1 MTPMEADIMGTIT
14 LSAANRRETMPR
26 SRLIKPT
33 LVAAAVA
40 TSLPVFAKLD
50 VNAFATADTIYQTVD
65 TEENGNRSLTTVTIA
80 PKINAT
86 YQTRTFRGLWSS
98 TYTHLERDNDDA
110 SQRQDYAE
118 YSYAARWQPFE
129 NLLSFEAA
137 GALNYQNTN
146 SANFLITDFI
156 ANSDSLAK
164 TRSNRLSST
173 LTLGQGDWIR
183 GQGTASYSDTASER
197 SLTNNNALD
206 NDSYQ
211 LSGTLLNGD
220 EAKYFIW
227 SISGS
232 YQNTERGQVN
242 NGDFES
248 RTGDGYIDTRIYGDW
263 AIRLTARHEANQISD
278 RDDTNS
284 LVREFNSYGVGLT
297 YRRAG
302 NRYVSIT
309 ANKSDSDLDNDDGE
323 TFIGLD
329 MLWALST
336 RTQIAATYG
345 RRFYG
350 ESASANISYNSK
362 YLRTS
367 FGYSEDVTNTSRLLA
382 NPENLGVF
390 VCPTATTSIADCF
403 QPNSLSYTPNASEQL
418 IQITTQNVEFD
429 DNIILRKSA
438 NFQAGYDF
446 SRITLAFSWRYA
458 EDDYLDEDRL
468 RRTYSF
474 GTNVAYKIGSYTNI
488 TSSINYANI
497 TGQGAEDIFRGESD
511 NWNAS
516 IGFERELGRRLKA
529 SIDARYL
536 KQEGDLNTGISQFGN
551 NYTDRRLSA
560 SITYTYD

>member
-1 MTPMEADIMGTIT
+1 MGTIT
-14 LSAANRRETMPR
+14 QSAVNRQYTMPTKR
-26 SRLIKPT
+26 ILKLT

-40 TSLPVFAKLD
+40 TSFPAFAKLD
-50 VNAFATADTIYQTVD
+50 INALATTDTIHQSVE
-65 TEENGNRSLTTVTIA
+65 TEENGNRSLTTLTIT
-80 PKINAT
+80 PQVNAT
-86 YQTRTFRGLWSS
+86 YQTRTFQGLWSG
-98 TYTHLERDNDDA
+98 TYTHLERDNDDT

-118 YSYAARWQPFE
+118 YSYSAQWVPFE
-129 NLLSFEAA
+129 NLLSFQAA

-146 SANFLITDFI
+146 SANFLVSDFI

-173 LTLGQGDWIR
+173 LTLEQGDWIR

-211 LSGTLLNGD
+211 LTGNLINGD

-227 SISGS
+227 SVTGT
-232 YQNTERGQVN
+232 YQNTERGQAN
-242 NGDFES
+242 IGDFES

-278 RDDTNS
+278 RDDTTS
-284 LVREFNSYGVGLT
+284 LVREFNSYGAGLT
-297 YRRAG
+297 YRQAE
-302 NRYVSIT
+302 NRYISVT
-309 ANKSDSDLDNDDGE
+309 ANKSDSDLEEDDDE

-329 MLWALST
+329 LQWALST

-350 ESASANISYNSK
+350 ESASASIGYNSK

-367 FGYSEDVTNTSRLLA
+367 FSYSEDVTNTSRLLA
-382 NPENLGVF
+382 DPENLGVF

-403 QPNSLSYTPNASEQL
+403 QPDSLSYTPNVGEQL
-418 IQITTQNVEFD
+418 VQLTSQNVEFD
-429 DNIILRKSA
+429 DNIILRKSS

-446 SRITLAFSWRYA
+446 SRVTLAFSWRYS

-474 GTNVAYKIGSYTNI
+474 GTNLAYKIGSYTNI
-488 TSSINYANI
+488 TSSINYANV
-497 TGQGAEDIFRGESD
+497 TGRGAQETFRGESD

-516 IGFERELGRRLKA
+516 IGLEREFGRRLKA

-536 KQEGDLNTGISQFGN
+536 EQEGDLNTGVTQFGN
-551 NYTDRRLSA
+551 NYTDRRISA

>member
-1 MTPMEADIMGTIT
+1 MGIIT
-14 LSAANRRETMPR
+14 QSAANRRNTMPKR
-26 SRLIKPT
+26 RIIKPT

-40 TSLPVFAKLD
+40 TSLPAFAKLD
-50 VNAFATADTIYQTVD
+50 VNAVATAETIYQSVD
-65 TEENGNRSLTTVTIA
+65 TEENGNRSLTTVTVA
-80 PKINAT
+80 PKVNAT
-86 YQTRTFRGLWSS
+86 YQTRTFQGLWSG

-118 YSYAARWQPFE
+118 YSYSAQWVPFE
-129 NLLSFEAA
+129 NLLSFQAT

-146 SANFLITDFI
+146 SANFLVSDFI

-173 LTLGQGDWIR
+173 LTLDQGDWVR

-197 SLTNNNALD
+197 SLTNSNALD

-227 SISGS
+227 SVTGT
-232 YQNTERGQVN
+232 YQNTERGQASA
-242 NGDFES
+242 GDFES
-248 RTGDGYIDTRIYGDW
+248 RTGDGYIDTRIYGNW

-278 RDDTNS
+278 RNDTGS
-284 LVREFNSYGVGLT
+284 LVREFNSYGAGLT
-297 YRRAG
+297 YRQAE
-302 NRYVSIT
+302 NRYISIT
-309 ANKSDSDLDNDDGE
+309 ANKSDSDIEDDDGE
-323 TFIGLD
+323 TFVGVD
-329 MLWALST
+329 MQWALST
-336 RTQIAATYG
+336 RTRVAATYG

-350 ESASANISYNSK
+350 ESASASIGYNSK

-367 FGYSEDVTNTSRLLA
+367 FSYSEDVTNTSRLLA
-382 NPENLGVF
+382 DPENLGVF
-390 VCPTATTSIADCF
+390 VCPTSSTSIADCF
-403 QPNSLSYTPNASEQL
+403 QPNSLSYTPSAGEQL
-418 IQITTQNVEFD
+418 VQLTSQNLEFD

-497 TGQGAEDIFRGESD
+497 TGQGAEDVFRGESD

-516 IGFERELGRRLKA
+516 IGLEREFGRRLKA

>member
-1 MTPMEADIMGTIT
+1 MGIIT
-14 LSAANRRETMPR
+14 QSAANRRDTMR
-26 SRLIKPT
+26 KSRIIKPT

-40 TSLPVFAKLD
+40 TSLPAFAKLN
-50 VNAFATADTIYQTVD
+50 VNAIATAETIYQSVD
-65 TEENGNRSLTTVTIA
+65 TEENGNRSLTTVTVA
-80 PKINAT
+80 PKVNAT
-86 YQTRTFRGLWSS
+86 YQTRTFQGLWSG

-118 YSYAARWQPFE
+118 YSYSAQWVPLE
-129 NLLSFEAA
+129 NLLSFQAA

-146 SANFLITDFI
+146 SANFLVSDFI
-156 ANSDSLAK
+156 VNSDSLAK

-173 LTLGQGDWIR
+173 LTLDQGDWVR

-197 SLTNNNALD
+197 SLTNSNALD

-227 SISGS
+227 SVTGT
-232 YQNTERGQVN
+232 YQNTEQGQVAN
-242 NGDFES
+242 RDFES
-248 RTGDGYIDTRIYGDW
+248 RTGNGYVDTRIYGDW

-278 RDDTNS
+278 RNDTGS
-284 LVREFNSYGVGLT
+284 LVREFNSYGAGLT
-297 YRRAG
+297 YRQAE
-302 NRYVSIT
+302 NRYISIT
-309 ANKSDSDLDNDDGE
+309 ANKSDSDIEEDDGE
-323 TFIGLD
+323 TFVGVD
-329 MLWALST
+329 MQWALST
-336 RTQIAATYG
+336 RTRIAVTYG

-350 ESASANISYNSK
+350 ESASANINYNSK

-367 FGYSEDVTNTSRLLA
+367 FSYSENVTNTSRLLA
-382 NPENLGVF
+382 DPENLGVF
-390 VCPTATTSIADCF
+390 VCPTSSTSIADCF
-403 QPNSLSYTPNASEQL
+403 QPNSLSYTPSAGEQL
-418 IQITTQNVEFD
+418 VQLTSQNLEFD

-497 TGQGAEDIFRGESD
+497 TGQGAEDRFRGESD

-516 IGFERELGRRLKA
+516 IGLEREFGRRLKA

>member
-1 MTPMEADIMGTIT
+1 MEADIMGIIT
-14 LSAANRRETMPR
+14 QSAANRRDTMR
-26 SRLIKPT
+26 KSRIIKPT

-40 TSLPVFAKLD
+40 TSLPAFAKLN
-50 VNAFATADTIYQTVD
+50 VNAIATAETIYQSVD
-65 TEENGNRSLTTVTIA
+65 TEENGNRSLTTVTVA
-80 PKINAT
+80 PKVNAT
-86 YQTRTFRGLWSS
+86 YQTRTFQGLWSG

-118 YSYAARWQPFE
+118 YSYSAQWVPLE
-129 NLLSFEAA
+129 NLLSFQAA

-146 SANFLITDFI
+146 SANFLVSDFI

-173 LTLGQGDWIR
+173 LTLDQGDWIR

-211 LSGTLLNGD
+211 LTGNLINGD

-227 SISGS
+227 SVTGT
-232 YQNTERGQVN
+232 YQNTERGQAN
-242 NGDFES
+242 SGDFES

-284 LVREFNSYGVGLT
+284 IVREFNSYGAGLT
-297 YRRAG
+297 YRQAE
-302 NRYVSIT
+302 NRYISIT
-309 ANKSDSDLDNDDGE
+309 ANTSDSDLEEDDNE

-329 MLWALST
+329 MQWALST
-336 RTQIAATYG
+336 RTRVSANYG

-350 ESASANISYNSK
+350 ESASADISYNSK
-362 YLRTS
+362 YFRTS
-367 FGYSEDVTNTSRLLA
+367 FRYSENVTNTSRLLA

-403 QPNSLSYTPNASEQL
+403 QPNSLSYTPNAGEQL
-418 IQITTQNVEFD
+418 VQLTSQNLEFD

-497 TGQGAEDIFRGESD
+497 TGQGAEDVFRGESD

-516 IGFERELGRRLKA
+516 IGLEREFGRRLKA

>member
-1 MTPMEADIMGTIT
+1 MGTTTQSVTIRRYLMPKNRIMK
-14 LSAANRRETMPR
+14 LS
-26 SRLIKPT
+26 
-33 LVAAAVA
+33 LVAMSVA
-40 TSLPVFAKLD
+40 TSFIAQAKLE
-50 VNAFATADTIYQTVD
+50 VNGLATADTIHQNVK
-65 TEENGNRSLTTVTIA
+65 TEENGTRSLTTLTVA
-80 PKINAT
+80 PKVNAT
-86 YQTRTFRGLWSS
+86 YQTRTFQGLWSG

-118 YSYAARWQPFE
+118 YSYSAQWVPFE
-129 NLLSFEAA
+129 NLLSFQAA

-146 SANFLITDFI
+146 SANFLVSDFI

-173 LTLGQGDWIR
+173 LTLEQGDWVR

-197 SLTNNNALD
+197 SITNNNALD

-211 LSGTLLNGD
+211 LTGNLINGD
-220 EAKYFIW
+220 EAKYFLW
-227 SISGS
+227 SVTGT
-232 YQNTERGQVN
+232 YQNTERGQAST
-242 NGDFES
+242 GDFES
-248 RTGDGYIDTRIYGDW
+248 RTGDGFIDTRIYGDW

-284 LVREFNSYGVGLT
+284 LVREFNSYGAGLT
-297 YRRAG
+297 YRRAE
-302 NRYVSIT
+302 NRYISIT
-309 ANKSDSDLDNDDGE
+309 ANKSDSDIEDDDGE

-329 MLWALST
+329 MQWALST
-336 RTQIAATYG
+336 RTRIAATYG

-350 ESASANISYNSK
+350 ESASASIGYNSK

-367 FGYSEDVTNTSRLLA
+367 FSYTEDVTNTSRLLA
-382 NPENLGVF
+382 DPENLGVF

-403 QPNSLSYTPNASEQL
+403 QPNSLSYTPSAGEQL
-418 IQITTQNVEFD
+418 VQLTSQNLEFD

-446 SRITLAFSWRYA
+446 SRVTLAFSWRYS

-474 GTNVAYKIGSYTNI
+474 GTNLAYKIGSYTNL
-488 TSSINYANI
+488 TSSISYANI
-497 TGQGAEDIFRGESD
+497 TGQGAEEVFRGESD

-516 IGFERELGRRLKA
+516 IGLEREFGRRLKA

-536 KQEGDLNTGISQFGN
+536 EQEGDLNAGGQFGN
-551 NYTDRRLSA
+551 NYTDRRISA

>member
-1 MTPMEADIMGTIT
+1 MEADIMGIIT
-14 LSAANRRETMPR
+14 QSAANRRDTMPKIR
-26 SRLIKPT
+26 IIKPT

-40 TSLPVFAKLD
+40 TSIPAFAKLN
-50 VNAFATADTIYQTVD
+50 VNAVATADTIYQSVD

-80 PKINAT
+80 PKVNAT
-86 YQTRTFRGLWSS
+86 YQTRTFQGLWSG

-118 YSYAARWQPFE
+118 YSYSAQWVPFE
-129 NLLSFEAA
+129 NLLSFQAA
-137 GALNYQNTN
+137 GALSYQNSN
-146 SANFLITDFI
+146 ASNFLVTDFI

-164 TRSNRLSST
+164 TRSNKLSST
-173 LTLGQGDWIR
+173 LKLEQGDWIR

-211 LSGTLLNGD
+211 LNGTLLNGD

-227 SISGS
+227 SVTGT
-232 YQNTERGQVN
+232 YQNTEQGQVAN
-242 NGDFES
+242 RDFES
-248 RTGDGYIDTRIYGDW
+248 RTGNGYIDTRIYGDW

-278 RDDTNS
+278 RNDTGS
-284 LVREFNSYGVGLT
+284 LVREFNSYGAGLT
-297 YRRAG
+297 YRQAE
-302 NRYVSIT
+302 NRYISIT
-309 ANKSDSDLDNDDGE
+309 ANKSDSDIEEDDGE
-323 TFIGLD
+323 TFVGVD
-329 MLWALST
+329 MQWALST
-336 RTQIAATYG
+336 RTRIAVTYG

-350 ESASANISYNSK
+350 ESASANINYNSK

-367 FGYSEDVTNTSRLLA
+367 FSYSENVTNTSRLLA
-382 NPENLGVF
+382 DPENLGVF
-390 VCPTATTSIADCF
+390 VCPTSSTSIADCF
-403 QPNSLSYTPNASEQL
+403 QPNSLSYTPSAGEQFVQL
-418 IQITTQNVEFD
+418 TSQNLEFD

-438 NFQAGYDF
+438 NFQSGYDF

-474 GTNVAYKIGSYTNI
+474 GTNVAYKI
-488 TSSINYANI
+488 SINYANI
-497 TGQGAEDIFRGESD
+497 TGQGAEDRFRGESD

-516 IGFERELGRRLKA
+516 IGLEREFGRRLKA

-536 KQEGDLNTGISQFGN
+536 KQEGDLNAGGQFGN

>member
-1 MTPMEADIMGTIT
+1 MGIIT
-14 LSAANRRETMPR
+14 QSAANRRNTMPKR
-26 SRLIKPT
+26 RIIKPT

-40 TSLPVFAKLD
+40 TSLPAFAKLD
-50 VNAFATADTIYQTVD
+50 VNAVATAETIYQSVD
-65 TEENGNRSLTTVTIA
+65 TEENGNRSLTTVTVA
-80 PKINAT
+80 PKVNAT
-86 YQTRTFRGLWSS
+86 YQTRTFRGLWSG

-118 YSYAARWQPFE
+118 YSYSAQWEPLE
-129 NLLSFEAA
+129 NLLSFQAA
-137 GALNYQNTN
+137 GALSYQNTN
-146 SANFLITDFI
+146 ASNFLVTDFI

-173 LTLGQGDWIR
+173 LTLDQGDWVR

-197 SLTNNNALD
+197 SLTNSNALD

-211 LSGTLLNGD
+211 LSGKLINGD
-220 EAKYFIW
+220 EAEYFIW
-227 SISGS
+227 SVTGT
-232 YQNTERGQVN
+232 YQNTERGQAN

-297 YRRAG
+297 YRQAE
-302 NRYVSIT
+302 NRYISLT
-309 ANKSDSDLDNDDGE
+309 ANKSDSDLGEDDGE
-323 TFIGLD
+323 TFVGVD
-329 MLWALST
+329 MQWALST
-336 RTQIAATYG
+336 RTRVAATYG

-350 ESASANISYNSK
+350 ESASASIGYNSK

-367 FGYSEDVTNTSRLLA
+367 FSYSEDVTNTSRLLA
-382 NPENLGVF
+382 DPENLGVF
-390 VCPTATTSIADCF
+390 VCPTSSTSIADCF
-403 QPNSLSYTPNASEQL
+403 QPNSLSYTPSAGEQL
-418 IQITTQNVEFD
+418 VQLTSQNLEFD

-497 TGQGAEDIFRGESD
+497 TGQGAEDVFRGESD

-516 IGFERELGRRLKA
+516 IGLEREFGRRLKA

>member
-1 MTPMEADIMGTIT
+1 MTPMEADIMGTTTQSVTIRRYLMPKNRIMK
-14 LSAANRRETMPR
+14 LS
-26 SRLIKPT
+26 
-33 LVAAAVA
+33 LVAMPIA
-40 TSLPVFAKLD
+40 TSFVAQAKLD
-50 VNAFATADTIYQTVD
+50 VNALATADTIHQNVK
-65 TEENGNRSLTTVTIA
+65 TEENGTRSLTTLTVA
-80 PKINAT
+80 PKVNAT
-86 YQTRTFRGLWSS
+86 YETRTFQGLWSV

-118 YSYAARWQPFE
+118 YSYSAEWVPFE
-129 NLLSFEAA
+129 NLLSFQAA

-146 SANFLITDFI
+146 SANFLVSDFI

-173 LTLGQGDWIR
+173 LTLEQGDWVR

-197 SLTNNNALD
+197 SITNNNALD

-211 LSGTLLNGD
+211 LTGNLINGD
-220 EAKYFIW
+220 EAKYFLW
-227 SISGS
+227 SVTGT
-232 YQNTERGQVN
+232 YQNTERGQAN
-242 NGDFES
+242 TGDFES
-248 RTGDGYIDTRIYGDW
+248 RTGDGFIDTRIYGDW

-284 LVREFNSYGVGLT
+284 LVREFNSYGAGLT
-297 YRRAG
+297 YRRAE
-302 NRYVSIT
+302 NRYISIT
-309 ANKSDSDLDNDDGE
+309 ANKSDSDIEDDDGE

-329 MLWALST
+329 MQWALST
-336 RTQIAATYG
+336 RTRITATYG

-350 ESASANISYNSK
+350 ESASASIGYNSK

-367 FGYSEDVTNTSRLLA
+367 FSYTEDVTNTSRLLA
-382 NPENLGVF
+382 DPENLGVF

-403 QPNSLSYTPNASEQL
+403 QPNSLSYTPSAGEQL
-418 IQITTQNVEFD
+418 VQLTSQNLEFD

-446 SRITLAFSWRYA
+446 SRVTLAFSWRYS

-474 GTNVAYKIGSYTNI
+474 GTNLAYKIGSYTNI

-497 TGQGAEDIFRGESD
+497 TGLGAEETFRGESD

-516 IGFERELGRRLKA
+516 IGLEREFGRRLKA
-529 SIDARYL
+529 SVDARYL
-536 KQEGDLNTGISQFGN
+536 EQEGDLNAGGQFGN
-551 NYTDRRLSA
+551 NYTDRRISA

>member
-1 MTPMEADIMGTIT
+1 MTPTEADIMGTTTQSVTIRRYLMPKNRIMK
-14 LSAANRRETMPR
+14 LS
-26 SRLIKPT
+26 
-33 LVAAAVA
+33 LVAMSVA
-40 TSLPVFAKLD
+40 TSFVAQAKLE
-50 VNAFATADTIYQTVD
+50 VNALATADTIHQNVK
-65 TEENGNRSLTTVTIA
+65 TEENGTRSLTTLTVA
-80 PKINAT
+80 PKVNAT
-86 YQTRTFRGLWSS
+86 YQTRTFQGLWSG

-110 SQRQDYAE
+110 NQRQDYAE
-118 YSYAARWQPFE
+118 YSYSAQWVPFE
-129 NLLSFEAA
+129 NLLSFQAA

-146 SANFLITDFI
+146 SANFLVSDFI

-173 LTLGQGDWIR
+173 LTLDQGDWVR
-183 GQGTASYSDTASER
+183 GQGTAAYSDTASER
-197 SLTNNNALD
+197 SITNNNALN

-211 LSGTLLNGD
+211 LTGNLINGD
-220 EAKYFIW
+220 EAKYFLW
-227 SISGS
+227 SVTGT
-232 YQNTERGQVN
+232 YQNTERGQAN
-242 NGDFES
+242 TGDFES
-248 RTGDGYIDTRIYGDW
+248 RTGDGFIDTRVYGDW

-297 YRRAG
+297 YRRAE
-302 NRYVSIT
+302 NRYISIT
-309 ANKSDSDLDNDDGE
+309 ANKSDSDLEEDDGE

-329 MLWALST
+329 MQWALST
-336 RTQIAATYG
+336 RTRIAATYG

-350 ESASANISYNSK
+350 ESASASIGYNSK

-367 FGYSEDVTNTSRLLA
+367 FSYTEDVTNTSRLLA
-382 NPENLGVF
+382 DPENLGVF

-403 QPNSLSYTPNASEQL
+403 QPNSLNYTPSAGEQL
-418 IQITTQNVEFD
+418 VQITSQNVEFD

-446 SRITLAFSWRYA
+446 SRVTLAFSWRYS

-474 GTNVAYKIGSYTNI
+474 GTNLAYKIGSYTNL

-497 TGQGAEDIFRGESD
+497 TGLGAEETFSGESD

-516 IGFERELGRRLKA
+516 IGLEREFGRRLKA

-536 KQEGDLNTGISQFGN
+536 EQEGDLNAGGQFGN
-551 NYTDRRLSA
+551 NYTDRRISA

>member
-1 MTPMEADIMGTIT
+1 MEADIMGIT
-14 LSAANRRETMPR
+14 TQSAANRRDTMPKR
-26 SRLIKPT
+26 RILKPT

-40 TSLPVFAKLD
+40 TSLPAFAELD
-50 VNAFATADTIYQTVD
+50 VNAVATADTIYQSVD
-65 TEENGNRSLTTVTIA
+65 TEENGNLSLTTVTIA
-80 PKINAT
+80 PKVNAT
-86 YQTRTFRGLWSS
+86 YQTRTFQGLWSG
-98 TYTHLERDNDDA
+98 TYTHLERDNNDA
-110 SQRQDYAE
+110 SQRQNYAE
-118 YSYAARWQPFE
+118 YSYSAKWVPFE
-129 NLLSFEAA
+129 NLLSFQAA

-146 SANFLITDFI
+146 SANFLVSDFI
-156 ANSDSLAK
+156 ANSESLAK

-173 LTLGQGDWIR
+173 LTLEQGDWVR

-227 SISGS
+227 SVTGT
-232 YQNTERGQVN
+232 YQNTERGQAN
-242 NGDFES
+242 SGDFES

-263 AIRLTARHEANQISD
+263 AIRLIARHEANQISD

-284 LVREFNSYGVGLT
+284 LVREFNSYGAGLT
-297 YRRAG
+297 YRQAE
-302 NRYVSIT
+302 NRYISIT
-309 ANKSDSDLDNDDGE
+309 ANKSDSDIQDDDSE
-323 TFIGLD
+323 TFVGVDLQ
-329 MLWALST
+329 WALST
-336 RTQIAATYG
+336 RTRIAATYG

-350 ESASANISYNSK
+350 ESASATIGYNSK

-367 FGYSEDVTNTSRLLA
+367 FSYSEDVTNTSRLLA

-403 QPNSLSYTPNASEQL
+403 QPNSLSYTPNAGEQL
-418 IQITTQNVEFD
+418 VQLTSQNLEFD
-429 DNIILRKSA
+429 DNIILRKSS

-446 SRITLAFSWRYA
+446 SRVTLAFSWRYS
-458 EDDYLDEDRL
+458 EDDYLDEDMI
-468 RRTYSF
+468 RRTNTF
-474 GTNVAYKIGSYTNI
+474 GTNLVYKIGSYTNL
-488 TSSINYANI
+488 TSSITYANI
-497 TGQGAEDIFRGESD
+497 TGQGTEEVFRGESD

-516 IGFERELGRRLKA
+516 IGLEREFGRRLKA

>member
-1 MTPMEADIMGTIT
+1 MGIIT
-14 LSAANRRETMPR
+14 QSAANRRDTMR
-26 SRLIKPT
+26 KSRIIKPT

-40 TSLPVFAKLD
+40 TSLPAFAKLN
-50 VNAFATADTIYQTVD
+50 VNAIATAETIYQSVN
-65 TEENGNRSLTTVTIA
+65 TEENGNRSLTTVTVA
-80 PKINAT
+80 PKVNAT
-86 YQTRTFRGLWSS
+86 YQTRTFQGLWSG

-118 YSYAARWQPFE
+118 YSYSAQWEPLE
-129 NLLSFEAA
+129 NLLSFQAA
-137 GALNYQNTN
+137 GALSYQNTN
-146 SANFLITDFI
+146 ASNFLVTDFI

-173 LTLGQGDWIR
+173 LTLDQGDWIR

-211 LSGTLLNGD
+211 LTGNLINGD

-227 SISGS
+227 SVTGT
-232 YQNTERGQVN
+232 YQNTERGQAN
-242 NGDFES
+242 SGDFES

-284 LVREFNSYGVGLT
+284 IVREFNSYGAGLT
-297 YRRAG
+297 YRQAE
-302 NRYVSIT
+302 NRYISIT
-309 ANKSDSDLDNDDGE
+309 ANTSDSDLEEDDNE

-329 MLWALST
+329 MQWALST
-336 RTQIAATYG
+336 RTRVSANYG

-350 ESASANISYNSK
+350 ESASADISYNSK
-362 YLRTS
+362 YFRTS
-367 FGYSEDVTNTSRLLA
+367 FRYSENVTNTSRLLA

-403 QPNSLSYTPNASEQL
+403 QPNSLSYTPNADEQL
-418 IQITTQNVEFD
+418 VQLTSQNLEFD
-429 DNIILRKSA
+429 DNIILRKSS

-497 TGQGAEDIFRGESD
+497 TGQGAEDVFRGESD

-516 IGFERELGRRLKA
+516 IGLEREFGRRLKA

>member
-1 MTPMEADIMGTIT
+1 M
-14 LSAANRRETMPR
+14 RK
-26 SRLIKPT
+26 SRIIKPT

-40 TSLPVFAKLD
+40 TSLPAFAKLN
-50 VNAFATADTIYQTVD
+50 VNAIATAETIYQSVN
-65 TEENGNRSLTTVTIA
+65 TEENGNRSLTTVTVA
-80 PKINAT
+80 PKVNAT
-86 YQTRTFRGLWSS
+86 YQTRTFQGLWSG

-118 YSYAARWQPFE
+118 YSYSAQWEPLE
-129 NLLSFEAA
+129 NLLSFQAA
-137 GALNYQNTN
+137 GALSYQNTN
-146 SANFLITDFI
+146 ASNFLVTDFI

-173 LTLGQGDWIR
+173 LTLDQGDWIR

-211 LSGTLLNGD
+211 LTGNLINGD

-227 SISGS
+227 SVTGT
-232 YQNTERGQVN
+232 YQNTERGQAN
-242 NGDFES
+242 SGDFES

-284 LVREFNSYGVGLT
+284 IVREFNSYGAGLT
-297 YRRAG
+297 YRQAE
-302 NRYVSIT
+302 NRYISIT
-309 ANKSDSDLDNDDGE
+309 ANTSDSDLEEDDNE

-329 MLWALST
+329 MQWALST
-336 RTQIAATYG
+336 RTRVSANYG

-350 ESASANISYNSK
+350 ESASADISYNSK
-362 YLRTS
+362 YFRTS
-367 FGYSEDVTNTSRLLA
+367 FRYSENVTNTSRLLA

-403 QPNSLSYTPNASEQL
+403 QPNSLSYTPNADEQL
-418 IQITTQNVEFD
+418 VQLTSQNLEFD
-429 DNIILRKSA
+429 DNIILRKSS

-497 TGQGAEDIFRGESD
+497 TGQGAEDVFRGESD

-516 IGFERELGRRLKA
+516 IGLEREFGRRLKA

>member
-1 MTPMEADIMGTIT
+1 MGIIT
-14 LSAANRRETMPR
+14 QSAANRRDTMR
-26 SRLIKPT
+26 KSRIIKPT

-40 TSLPVFAKLD
+40 TSLPAFAKLN
-50 VNAFATADTIYQTVD
+50 VNAIATAETIYQSVD
-65 TEENGNRSLTTVTIA
+65 TEENGNRSLTTVTVA
-80 PKINAT
+80 PKVNAT
-86 YQTRTFRGLWSS
+86 YQTRTFQGLWSG

-118 YSYAARWQPFE
+118 YSYSAQWVPLE
-129 NLLSFEAA
+129 NLLSFQAA

-146 SANFLITDFI
+146 SANFLVSDFI

-173 LTLGQGDWIR
+173 LTLDQGDWIR

-211 LSGTLLNGD
+211 LTGNLINGD

-227 SISGS
+227 SVTGT
-232 YQNTERGQVN
+232 YQNTERGQAN
-242 NGDFES
+242 SGDFES

-284 LVREFNSYGVGLT
+284 IVREFNSYGAGLT
-297 YRRAG
+297 YRQAE
-302 NRYVSIT
+302 NRYISIT
-309 ANKSDSDLDNDDGE
+309 ANTSDSDLEEDDNE

-329 MLWALST
+329 MQWALST
-336 RTQIAATYG
+336 RTRVSANYG

-350 ESASANISYNSK
+350 ESASADISYNSK
-362 YLRTS
+362 YFRTS
-367 FGYSEDVTNTSRLLA
+367 FRYSENVTNTSRLLA

-403 QPNSLSYTPNASEQL
+403 QPNSLSYTPNAGEQL
-418 IQITTQNVEFD
+418 VQLTSQNLEFD

-497 TGQGAEDIFRGESD
+497 TGQGAEDVFRGESD

-516 IGFERELGRRLKA
+516 IGLEREFGRRLKA

>member
-1 MTPMEADIMGTIT
+1 MGIIT
-14 LSAANRRETMPR
+14 QSAANRRNTMPKR
-26 SRLIKPT
+26 RIIKPT

-40 TSLPVFAKLD
+40 TSLPAFAKLD
-50 VNAFATADTIYQTVD
+50 VNAVATAETIYQSVD
-65 TEENGNRSLTTVTIA
+65 TEENGNRSLTTVTVA
-80 PKINAT
+80 PKVNAT
-86 YQTRTFRGLWSS
+86 YQTRTFQGLWSG

-118 YSYAARWQPFE
+118 YSYSAQWEPLE
-129 NLLSFEAA
+129 NLLSFQAA
-137 GALNYQNTN
+137 GALSYQNTN
-146 SANFLITDFI
+146 ASNFLVTDFI

-173 LTLGQGDWIR
+173 LTLDQGDWVR
-183 GQGTASYSDTASER
+183 GRGTASYSDTASER

-211 LSGTLLNGD
+211 LTGNLINGD

-227 SISGS
+227 SVTGT
-232 YQNTERGQVN
+232 YQNTERGQAN
-242 NGDFES
+242 SGDFES

-284 LVREFNSYGVGLT
+284 IVREFNSYGAGLT
-297 YRRAG
+297 YRQAE
-302 NRYVSIT
+302 NRYISIT
-309 ANKSDSDLDNDDGE
+309 ANTSDSDLEEDDNE

-329 MLWALST
+329 MQWALST
-336 RTQIAATYG
+336 RTRVSANYG

-350 ESASANISYNSK
+350 ESASADISYNSK
-362 YLRTS
+362 YFRTS
-367 FGYSEDVTNTSRLLA
+367 FRYSENVTNTSRLLA

-403 QPNSLSYTPNASEQL
+403 QPNSLSYTPNADEQL
-418 IQITTQNVEFD
+418 VQLTSQNLEFD
-429 DNIILRKSA
+429 DNIILRKSS

-497 TGQGAEDIFRGESD
+497 TGQGAEDVFRGESD

-516 IGFERELGRRLKA
+516 IGLEREFGRRLKA

>member
-14 LSAANRRETMPR
+14 QSAVNRLYTMPK
-26 SRLIKPT
+26 SRIIKPT

-40 TSLPVFAKLD
+40 TSLPAFAKLD
-50 VNAFATADTIYQTVD
+50 VNAVATADTIYQSVD

-80 PKINAT
+80 PKVNAT
-86 YQTRTFRGLWSS
+86 YQTRTFQGLWSG

-118 YSYAARWQPFE
+118 YSYSAQWVPFE
-129 NLLSFEAA
+129 NLLSFQAA

-146 SANFLITDFI
+146 SANFLVSDFI

-173 LTLGQGDWIR
+173 LTLDQGDWVR

-211 LSGTLLNGD
+211 LTGNLINGD

-227 SISGS
+227 SVTGT
-232 YQNTERGQVN
+232 YQNTERGQAN
-242 NGDFES
+242 SGDFES

-263 AIRLTARHEANQISD
+263 AFRLTARHEANQISD
-278 RDDTNS
+278 RDDTAS
-284 LVREFNSYGVGLT
+284 LVREFNSYGAGLT
-297 YRRAG
+297 YRQAE
-302 NRYVSIT
+302 NRYISVT
-309 ANKSDSDLDNDDGE
+309 ANKSDSDLEEDDNE
-323 TFIGLD
+323 TFIGID
-329 MLWALST
+329 MQWALST
-336 RTQIAATYG
+336 RTRIAATYG

-350 ESASANISYNSK
+350 ESASASIGYNSK

-367 FGYSEDVTNTSRLLA
+367 FSYSEDVTNTSRLLA
-382 NPENLGVF
+382 DPENLGVF
-390 VCPTATTSIADCF
+390 VCPAATTSIADCF
-403 QPNSLSYTPNASEQL
+403 QPNSLSYTPNAGEQL
-418 IQITTQNVEFD
+418 VQLTSQNLEFD

-446 SRITLAFSWRYA
+446 SRVTLAFSWRYS

-474 GTNVAYKIGSYTNI
+474 GTNLAYKIGSYTNL
-488 TSSINYANI
+488 TSSINYANV
-497 TGQGAEDIFRGESD
+497 TGQGAEEVFRGESE

-516 IGFERELGRRLKA
+516 IGLEREFGRRLKA

-536 KQEGDLNTGISQFGN
+536 KQEGDLNSGGQFGN

>member
-1 MTPMEADIMGTIT
+1 MGIIT
-14 LSAANRRETMPR
+14 QSAANRRNTMPKR
-26 SRLIKPT
+26 RIIKPT

-40 TSLPVFAKLD
+40 TSLPAFAKLD
-50 VNAFATADTIYQTVD
+50 VNAVATAETIYQSVD
-65 TEENGNRSLTTVTIA
+65 TEENGNRSLTTVTVA
-80 PKINAT
+80 PKVNAT
-86 YQTRTFRGLWSS
+86 YQTRTFQGLWSG

-118 YSYAARWQPFE
+118 YSYSAQWVPFE
-129 NLLSFEAA
+129 NLLSFQAA

-146 SANFLITDFI
+146 SANFLVSDFI

-173 LTLGQGDWIR
+173 LTLDQGDWVR

-227 SISGS
+227 SVTGT
-232 YQNTERGQVN
+232 YQNTERGQTN
-242 NGDFES
+242 DGDFES

-297 YRRAG
+297 YRQAE
-302 NRYVSIT
+302 NRYISLT
-309 ANKSDSDLDNDDGE
+309 ANKSDSDLEEDDGE
-323 TFIGLD
+323 TFVGVD
-329 MLWALST
+329 MQWALST
-336 RTQIAATYG
+336 RTRVAATYG

-350 ESASANISYNSK
+350 ESASASIGYNSK

-367 FGYSEDVTNTSRLLA
+367 FSYSEDVTNTSRLLA
-382 NPENLGVF
+382 DPENLGVF
-390 VCPTATTSIADCF
+390 VCPASSTSIADCF
-403 QPNSLSYTPNASEQL
+403 QPNSLSYTPSAGEQL
-418 IQITTQNVEFD
+418 VQLTSQNLEFD

-497 TGQGAEDIFRGESD
+497 TGQGSEDVFRGESD

-516 IGFERELGRRLKA
+516 IGLEREFGRRLKA

>member
-1 MTPMEADIMGTIT
+1 MGIIT
-14 LSAANRRETMPR
+14 QSAANRRDTMR
-26 SRLIKPT
+26 KSRIIKPT

-40 TSLPVFAKLD
+40 TSLPAFAKLN
-50 VNAFATADTIYQTVD
+50 VNAIATAETIYQSVD
-65 TEENGNRSLTTVTIA
+65 TEENGNRSLTTVTVA
-80 PKINAT
+80 PKVNAT
-86 YQTRTFRGLWSS
+86 YQTRTFQGLWSG

-118 YSYAARWQPFE
+118 YSYSAQWVPLE
-129 NLLSFEAA
+129 NLLSFQAA

-146 SANFLITDFI
+146 SANFLISDFI

-173 LTLGQGDWIR
+173 LTLDQGDWVR

-227 SISGS
+227 SVTGT
-232 YQNTERGQVN
+232 YQNTERGQASA
-242 NGDFES
+242 GDFES
-248 RTGDGYIDTRIYGDW
+248 RTANGYIDTRIYGDW

-284 LVREFNSYGVGLT
+284 LVREFNSYGAGLT
-297 YRRAG
+297 YRQAE
-302 NRYVSIT
+302 NRYISLT
-309 ANKSDSDLDNDDGE
+309 ANKSDSDLEEDDGE
-323 TFIGLD
+323 TFIGVDLQ
-329 MLWALST
+329 WALST
-336 RTQIAATYG
+336 RTRIAATYG

-350 ESASANISYNSK
+350 ESASATIGYNSK

-367 FGYSEDVTNTSRLLA
+367 FSYSEDVTNTSRLLA
-382 NPENLGVF
+382 DPENLGVF
-390 VCPTATTSIADCF
+390 VCPMATTSIADCF
-403 QPNSLSYTPNASEQL
+403 QPNSLSYTPNAGEQL
-418 IQITTQNVEFD
+418 VQLTSQNLEFD

-497 TGQGAEDIFRGESD
+497 TGQGAEDVFRGESD

-516 IGFERELGRRLKA
+516 IGLEREFGRRLKA

>member
-1 MTPMEADIMGTIT
+1 MGIIT
-14 LSAANRRETMPR
+14 QSAANRRDTMR
-26 SRLIKPT
+26 KSRIIKPT

-40 TSLPVFAKLD
+40 TSLPAFAKLN
-50 VNAFATADTIYQTVD
+50 VNAIATAETIYQSVD
-65 TEENGNRSLTTVTIA
+65 TEENGNRSLTTVTVA
-80 PKINAT
+80 PKVNAT
-86 YQTRTFRGLWSS
+86 YQTRTFQGLWSG

-118 YSYAARWQPFE
+118 YSYSAQWVPFE
-129 NLLSFEAA
+129 NLLSFQAA

-146 SANFLITDFI
+146 SANFLVSDFI
-156 ANSDSLAK
+156 VNSDSLAK

-173 LTLGQGDWIR
+173 LTLDQGDWVR

-197 SLTNNNALD
+197 SLTNSNALD

-227 SISGS
+227 SVTGT
-232 YQNTERGQVN
+232 YQNTERGQASA
-242 NGDFES
+242 GDFES
-248 RTGDGYIDTRIYGDW
+248 RTGDGYIDTRIYGNW

-278 RDDTNS
+278 RNDTGS
-284 LVREFNSYGVGLT
+284 LVREFNSYGAGLT
-297 YRRAG
+297 YRQAE

-309 ANKSDSDLDNDDGE
+309 ANKSDSDIEDDDGE
-323 TFIGLD
+323 TFVGVD
-329 MLWALST
+329 MQWALST
-336 RTQIAATYG
+336 RTRIAATYG

-350 ESASANISYNSK
+350 ESASATIGYNSK

-367 FGYSEDVTNTSRLLA
+367 FSYSEDVTNTSRLLA

-403 QPNSLSYTPNASEQL
+403 QPNSLSYTPNADEQL
-418 IQITTQNVEFD
+418 VQLTSQNLEFD

-497 TGQGAEDIFRGESD
+497 TGQGSEDVFRGESD

-516 IGFERELGRRLKA
+516 IGLEREFGRRLKA

-536 KQEGDLNTGISQFGN
+536 KQEGDLNAGGQFGN

>member
-1 MTPMEADIMGTIT
+1 MGIIT
-14 LSAANRRETMPR
+14 QSAANRRGTMPKK
-26 SRLIKPT
+26 SIIKPT
-33 LVAAAVA
+33 LAAVTVA
-40 TSLPVFAKLD
+40 TSLPAFAKLE
-50 VNAFATADTIYQTVD
+50 VNAVATADTIYQSVD

-80 PKINAT
+80 PKVNAT
-86 YQTRTFRGLWSS
+86 YQTRTFQGLWSG
-98 TYTHLERDNDDA
+98 TYTHLERDNDDT

-118 YSYAARWQPFE
+118 YSYSAQWVPFE
-129 NLLSFEAA
+129 NLLSFQAA

-146 SANFLITDFI
+146 SANFLVSDFI

-173 LTLGQGDWIR
+173 LTLDQGDWVR
-183 GQGTASYSDTASER
+183 AQGTASYSDTASER

-211 LSGTLLNGD
+211 LAGNLINGD

-227 SISGS
+227 SVTGT
-232 YQNTERGQVN
+232 YQNTERGQAN
-242 NGDFES
+242 SGDFES

-263 AIRLTARHEANQISD
+263 ALRLTARHEANQISD

-297 YRRAG
+297 YRQAE
-302 NRYVSIT
+302 NRYISVT
-309 ANKSDSDLDNDDGE
+309 ANTSDSDLEEDDNE

-329 MLWALST
+329 MQWALST
-336 RTQIAATYG
+336 RTRIAATYG

-390 VCPTATTSIADCF
+390 VCPAAITSIADCF
-403 QPNSLSYTPNASEQL
+403 QPNSLSYTPNAGEQL
-418 IQITTQNVEFD
+418 VQLTSQNLEFD
-429 DNIILRKSA
+429 DNIILRKSS

-446 SRITLAFSWRYA
+446 SRVTLAFSWRYS

-474 GTNVAYKIGSYTNI
+474 GTNLAYKIGSYTNL
-488 TSSINYANI
+488 TSSITYANI
-497 TGQGAEDIFRGESD
+497 TGQGAEEVFRGESD

-516 IGFERELGRRLKA
+516 IGLEREFGRRLKA

-536 KQEGDLNTGISQFGN
+536 KQEGDLNAGGQFGN
-551 NYTDRRLSA
+551 NYTDRRFSA
-560 SITYTYD
+560 SITYTYE

>member
-1 MTPMEADIMGTIT
+1 MPKNKKIK
-14 LSAANRRETMPR
+14 LSV
-26 SRLIKPT
+26 
-33 LVAAAVA
+33 VAVSIA
-40 TSLPVFAKLD
+40 TSLVVRAELD
-50 VNAFATADTIYQTVD
+50 INALATADTTTQSIK
-65 TEENGNRSLTTVTIA
+65 TEENGTLSLTTLTIA
-80 PKINAT
+80 PKVNAT
-86 YQTRTFRGLWSS
+86 YQTRTFQGIWSG
-98 TYTHLERDNDDA
+98 TYTHLERDNDDS
-110 SQRQDYAE
+110 SQRQNYAE
-118 YSYAARWQPFE
+118 YSYSAQWVPFE
-129 NLLSFEAA
+129 NLLSFQAA

-146 SANFLITDFI
+146 SANFLVSDFI

-173 LTLGQGDWIR
+173 LTLNKGDWVR
-183 GQGTASYSDTASER
+183 GEGSASYSDTASER
-197 SLTNNNALD
+197 SLTNNNVLD

-211 LSGTLLNGD
+211 LTGNLINGD

-227 SISGS
+227 SVTGT
-232 YQNTERGQVN
+232 YQNTERGQAN
-242 NGDFES
+242 IGDFES
-248 RTGDGYIDTRIYGDW
+248 RTGDGYIDTRIYGNW

-284 LVREFNSYGVGLT
+284 LVREFNSYGAGLT
-297 YRRAG
+297 YRQTD
-302 NRYVSIT
+302 NRYISIT
-309 ANKSDSDLDNDDGE
+309 ANKSDSDIEDDDGE
-323 TFIGLD
+323 TFVGVDLQ
-329 MLWALST
+329 WALST
-336 RTQIAATYG
+336 RTRIAATYG

-403 QPNSLSYTPNASEQL
+403 QPDSLSYTPNAGEQL
-418 IQITTQNVEFD
+418 VQLTSQNVEFD
-429 DNIILRKSA
+429 DNIILRKSS

-446 SRITLAFSWRYA
+446 SRVTLAFSWSYS

-474 GTNVAYKIGSYTNI
+474 GTNLAYKIGSYTNL

-497 TGQGAEDIFRGESD
+497 TGLGAEQTFRGESD
-511 NWNAS
+511 NWNTS
-516 IGFERELGRRLKA
+516 IGLEREFGRHLKA

-536 KQEGDLNTGISQFGN
+536 KQEGDLNTGGQFGN

>member
-1 MTPMEADIMGTIT
+1 MGIIT
-14 LSAANRRETMPR
+14 QSAVNRRNTMPI
-26 SRLIKPT
+26 SRMMKPT
-33 LVAAAVA
+33 LVAAAIA
-40 TSLPVFAKLD
+40 TSFPAFAKLD
-50 VNAFATADTIYQTVD
+50 VTALATADTIHQSVE
-65 TEENGNRSLTTVTIA
+65 TEENGNRSLTTVTIT
-80 PKINAT
+80 PKVNAT
-86 YQTRTFRGLWSS
+86 YQTRTFQGLWSG
-98 TYTHLERDNDDA
+98 TYTHLERDNDDT

-118 YSYAARWQPFE
+118 YSYSAQWVPFE
-129 NLLSFEAA
+129 NLLSFQAA

-146 SANFLITDFI
+146 SANFLVSDFI
-156 ANSDSLAK
+156 ANSESLAK

-173 LTLGQGDWIR
+173 LTLDQGDWIR

-197 SLTNNNALD
+197 SLTNSNALD

-211 LSGTLLNGD
+211 LTGNLINGD

-227 SISGS
+227 SVTGT
-232 YQNTERGQVN
+232 YQNTERGQAN
-242 NGDFES
+242 SGDFES

-263 AIRLTARHEANQISD
+263 ALRLTARHEANQISD

-297 YRRAG
+297 YRQAE
-302 NRYVSIT
+302 NRYISVT
-309 ANKSDSDLDNDDGE
+309 ANTSDSDLEEDDNE

-329 MLWALST
+329 MQWALST
-336 RTQIAATYG
+336 RTRIAATYG

-390 VCPTATTSIADCF
+390 VCPTAITSIADCF
-403 QPNSLSYTPNASEQL
+403 QPNSLSYTPNAGEQL
-418 IQITTQNVEFD
+418 VQLTSQNVEFD
-429 DNIILRKSA
+429 DNIILRKSS

-446 SRITLAFSWRYA
+446 SRVTLAFSWRYS

-474 GTNVAYKIGSYTNI
+474 GTNLAYRIGSYTNI
-488 TSSINYANI
+488 TSSVNYANI
-497 TGQGAEDIFRGESD
+497 TGLGAQETFRGESD

-516 IGFERELGRRLKA
+516 IGLEREFGRRLKA

-536 KQEGDLNTGISQFGN
+536 KQEGDLNAGGQFGN
-551 NYTDRRLSA
+551 NYTDRRFSA
-560 SITYTYD
+560 SITYTYE

>member
-1 MTPMEADIMGTIT
+1 MTPMEADIMGTTTQSVTIRRYLMPKNRIMK
-14 LSAANRRETMPR
+14 LS
-26 SRLIKPT
+26 
-33 LVAAAVA
+33 LVAISVA
-40 TSLPVFAKLD
+40 TSFLAQAKLE
-50 VNAFATADTIYQTVD
+50 VNALATADTIHQNVK
-65 TEENGNRSLTTVTIA
+65 TEENGTRSLTTLTVA
-80 PKINAT
+80 PKVNAT
-86 YQTRTFRGLWSS
+86 YQTRTFQGLWSG

-118 YSYAARWQPFE
+118 YSYSAQWVPFE
-129 NLLSFEAA
+129 NLLSFQAA

-146 SANFLITDFI
+146 SANFLVSDFI

-173 LTLGQGDWIR
+173 LTLEQGDWVR

-197 SLTNNNALD
+197 SITNNNALD

-211 LSGTLLNGD
+211 LTGNLINGD
-220 EAKYFIW
+220 EAKYFLW
-227 SISGS
+227 SVTGT
-232 YQNTERGQVN
+232 YQNTERGQAN
-242 NGDFES
+242 TGDFES
-248 RTGDGYIDTRIYGDW
+248 RTGDGFIDTRIYGDW

-284 LVREFNSYGVGLT
+284 LVREFNSYGAGLT
-297 YRRAG
+297 YRRAE
-302 NRYVSIT
+302 NRYISIT
-309 ANKSDSDLDNDDGE
+309 ANKSDSDIEDDDGE

-329 MLWALST
+329 MQWALST
-336 RTQIAATYG
+336 RTRIAATYG

-350 ESASANISYNSK
+350 ESASASIGYNSK

-367 FGYSEDVTNTSRLLA
+367 FSYTEDVTNTSRLLA
-382 NPENLGVF
+382 DPENLGVF

-403 QPNSLSYTPNASEQL
+403 QPNSLSYTPSAGEQL
-418 IQITTQNVEFD
+418 VQLTSQNLEFD

-446 SRITLAFSWRYA
+446 SRVTLAFSWRYS

-474 GTNVAYKIGSYTNI
+474 GTNLAYKIGSYTNI

-497 TGQGAEDIFRGESD
+497 TGLGAEETFRGESD

-516 IGFERELGRRLKA
+516 IGLEREFGRRLKA
-529 SIDARYL
+529 SIDAQYL
-536 KQEGDLNTGISQFGN
+536 EQEGDLSAGGQFGN
-551 NYTDRRLSA
+551 NYTDRRISA

>member
-1 MTPMEADIMGTIT
+1 MEADIMGIIT
-14 LSAANRRETMPR
+14 QSAANRRDTMR
-26 SRLIKPT
+26 KSRIIKPT
-33 LVAAAVA
+33 IVAAAVA
-40 TSLPVFAKLD
+40 TSLPAFAKLN
-50 VNAFATADTIYQTVD
+50 VNAIATAETIYQSVD
-65 TEENGNRSLTTVTIA
+65 TEENGNRSLTTVTVA
-80 PKINAT
+80 PRVNAT
-86 YQTRTFRGLWSS
+86 YQTRTFQGLWSG
-98 TYTHLERDNDDA
+98 TYTHLERDNNDA

-118 YSYAARWQPFE
+118 YSYSAQWEPLE
-129 NLLSFEAA
+129 NLLSFQAA
-137 GALNYQNTN
+137 GALSYQNTN
-146 SANFLITDFI
+146 ASNFLVTDFI

-173 LTLGQGDWIR
+173 LTLDQGDWIR

-211 LSGTLLNGD
+211 LAGNLINGD

-227 SISGS
+227 SVTGT
-232 YQNTERGQVN
+232 YQNTERGQAN
-242 NGDFES
+242 SGDFES

-263 AIRLTARHEANQISD
+263 AFRLTARHEANQISD

-297 YRRAG
+297 YRQAE
-302 NRYVSIT
+302 NRYISVT
-309 ANKSDSDLDNDDGE
+309 ANTSDSDLEEDDNE

-329 MLWALST
+329 MQWALST
-336 RTQIAATYG
+336 RTRIAATYG

-390 VCPTATTSIADCF
+390 VCPTAITSIADCF
-403 QPNSLSYTPNASEQL
+403 QPNSLSYTPNADEQL
-418 IQITTQNVEFD
+418 VQLTSQNLEFD

-497 TGQGAEDIFRGESD
+497 TGQGAEDVFRGESD

-516 IGFERELGRRLKA
+516 IGLEREFGRRLKA

>member
-1 MTPMEADIMGTIT
+1 MTPMEADIMGTTTQSVTIRRYLMPKNRIMK
-14 LSAANRRETMPR
+14 LS
-26 SRLIKPT
+26 
-33 LVAAAVA
+33 LVAMSVA
-40 TSLPVFAKLD
+40 TSFVAQAKLE
-50 VNAFATADTIYQTVD
+50 VNALATADTIHQNVK
-65 TEENGNRSLTTVTIA
+65 TEENGTRSLTTLTVA
-80 PKINAT
+80 PKVNAT
-86 YQTRTFRGLWSS
+86 YQTRTFQGLWSG

-110 SQRQDYAE
+110 NQRQDYAE
-118 YSYAARWQPFE
+118 YSYSAQWVPFE
-129 NLLSFEAA
+129 NLLSFQAA

-146 SANFLITDFI
+146 SANFLVSDFI

-173 LTLGQGDWIR
+173 LTLDQGDWVR
-183 GQGTASYSDTASER
+183 GQGTAAYSDTASER
-197 SLTNNNALD
+197 SITNNNALN

-211 LSGTLLNGD
+211 LTGNLINGD
-220 EAKYFIW
+220 EAKYFLW
-227 SISGS
+227 SVTGT
-232 YQNTERGQVN
+232 YQNTERGQAN
-242 NGDFES
+242 TGDFES
-248 RTGDGYIDTRIYGDW
+248 RTGDGFIDTRVYGDW

-297 YRRAG
+297 YRRAE
-302 NRYVSIT
+302 NRYISIT
-309 ANKSDSDLDNDDGE
+309 ANKSDSDLEEDDGE

-329 MLWALST
+329 MQWALST
-336 RTQIAATYG
+336 RTRIAATYG

-350 ESASANISYNSK
+350 ESASASIGYNSK

-367 FGYSEDVTNTSRLLA
+367 FSYTEDVTNTSRLLA
-382 NPENLGVF
+382 DPENLGVF

-403 QPNSLSYTPNASEQL
+403 QPNSLNYTPSAGEQL
-418 IQITTQNVEFD
+418 VQITSQNVEFD

-446 SRITLAFSWRYA
+446 SRVTLAFSWRYS

-474 GTNVAYKIGSYTNI
+474 GTNLAYKIGSYTNL

-497 TGQGAEDIFRGESD
+497 TGLGAEETFSGESD

-516 IGFERELGRRLKA
+516 IGLEREFGRRLKA

-536 KQEGDLNTGISQFGN
+536 EQEGDLNAGGQFGN
-551 NYTDRRLSA
+551 NYTDRRISA

>member
-1 MTPMEADIMGTIT
+1 MGIIT
-14 LSAANRRETMPR
+14 QSAANRRDTMR
-26 SRLIKPT
+26 KSRIIKPT

-40 TSLPVFAKLD
+40 TSLPAFAKLN
-50 VNAFATADTIYQTVD
+50 VNAIATAETIYQSVD
-65 TEENGNRSLTTVTIA
+65 TEENGNRSLTTVTVA
-80 PKINAT
+80 PKVNAT
-86 YQTRTFRGLWSS
+86 YQTRTFQGLWSG

-118 YSYAARWQPFE
+118 YSYSAQWVPFE
-129 NLLSFEAA
+129 NLLSFQAA

-146 SANFLITDFI
+146 SANFLVSDFI

-173 LTLGQGDWIR
+173 LTLDQGDWVR

-227 SISGS
+227 SVTGT
-232 YQNTERGQVN
+232 YQNTERGQTN
-242 NGDFES
+242 DGDFES

-263 AIRLTARHEANQISD
+263 ALRLTARHEANQISD

-284 LVREFNSYGVGLT
+284 LVREFNSYGAGLT
-297 YRRAG
+297 YRQAE
-302 NRYVSIT
+302 NRYISIT
-309 ANKSDSDLDNDDGE
+309 ANKSDSDIGDDDGE
-323 TFIGLD
+323 TFVGVDLQ
-329 MLWALST
+329 WALST
-336 RTQIAATYG
+336 RTRIAATYG

-350 ESASANISYNSK
+350 ESASATIGYNSK

-367 FGYSEDVTNTSRLLA
+367 FSYSEDVTNTSRLLA

-418 IQITTQNVEFD
+418 VQLTSQNLEFD
-429 DNIILRKSA
+429 DNIILRKSS

-446 SRITLAFSWRYA
+446 SRVTLAFSWRYS
-458 EDDYLDEDRL
+458 EDDYLDEDRI

-474 GTNVAYKIGSYTNI
+474 GTNLAYKIGSYTNL
-488 TSSINYANI
+488 TSSITYANI
-497 TGQGAEDIFRGESD
+497 TGQGTEEVFRGESD

-516 IGFERELGRRLKA
+516 IGLEREFGRRLKA

>member
-1 MTPMEADIMGTIT
+1 MEADIMGTIT
-14 LSAANRRETMPR
+14 QSAANRRDTMPKR
-26 SRLIKPT
+26 IIKPT

-40 TSLPVFAKLD
+40 TSLPAFAKLE
-50 VNAFATADTIYQTVD
+50 VNAVATADTIYQSID
-65 TEENGNRSLTTVTIA
+65 TEENGNRSLTTLTIT
-80 PKINAT
+80 PQVNAT
-86 YQTRTFRGLWSS
+86 YQTRTFQGLWSG

-118 YSYAARWQPFE
+118 YSYSAQWEPLE
-129 NLLSFEAA
+129 NLLSFQAA
-137 GALNYQNTN
+137 GALSYQNTN
-146 SANFLITDFI
+146 ASNFLVTDFI

-173 LTLGQGDWIR
+173 LTLDQGDWIR

-211 LSGTLLNGD
+211 LTGNLINGD

-227 SISGS
+227 SVSGS
-232 YQNTERGQVN
+232 YQNTERGQAN
-242 NGDFES
+242 SGDFES

-284 LVREFNSYGVGLT
+284 IVREFNSYGAGLT
-297 YRRAG
+297 YRQAE
-302 NRYVSIT
+302 NRFISIT
-309 ANKSDSDLDNDDGE
+309 ANTSDSDLEEDDNE

-329 MLWALST
+329 MQWALST
-336 RTQIAATYG
+336 RTRVSANYG

-390 VCPTATTSIADCF
+390 VCPTAITSIADCF
-403 QPNSLSYTPNASEQL
+403 QPNSLSYTPNAGEQL
-418 IQITTQNVEFD
+418 VQLTSQNLEFD
-429 DNIILRKSA
+429 DNIILRKSS

-474 GTNVAYKIGSYTNI
+474 GTNLAYKIGSYTNI

-497 TGQGAEDIFRGESD
+497 TGQGAEEVFRGESD

-516 IGFERELGRRLKA
+516 IGLEREFGRRLKA

-536 KQEGDLNTGISQFGN
+536 KQEGDLNAGISQFGN

>member
-1 MTPMEADIMGTIT
+1 MEADIMGTTTQSVTIRRYLMPKNT
-14 LSAANRRETMPR
+14 IMKLS
-26 SRLIKPT
+26 
-33 LVAAAVA
+33 LVAMSVA
-40 TSLPVFAKLD
+40 TSFVAQAKLE
-50 VNAFATADTIYQTVD
+50 VNALATADTIHQNVK
-65 TEENGNRSLTTVTIA
+65 TEGNGTRSLTTLTVS
-80 PKINAT
+80 PKVNAT
-86 YQTRTFRGLWSS
+86 YQTRTFQGLWSG

-118 YSYAARWQPFE
+118 YSYSAQWVPFE

-146 SANFLITDFI
+146 SANFLVSDFI

-173 LTLGQGDWIR
+173 LTLEQGDWVR

-197 SLTNNNALD
+197 SITNNNALN

-211 LSGTLLNGD
+211 LTGNLINGD
-220 EAKYFIW
+220 ETKYFLW
-227 SISGS
+227 SVTGT
-232 YQNTERGQVN
+232 YQNTERGQAN
-242 NGDFES
+242 TGDFES
-248 RTGDGYIDTRIYGDW
+248 RTGDGFIDTRIYGDW

-284 LVREFNSYGVGLT
+284 LVREFNSYGAGLT
-297 YRRAG
+297 YRRAE
-302 NRYVSIT
+302 NRYISIT
-309 ANKSDSDLDNDDGE
+309 ANKSDSDIEDDDGE
-323 TFIGLD
+323 TFIGFD
-329 MLWALST
+329 MQWALST
-336 RTQIAATYG
+336 RTRIAATYG

-390 VCPTATTSIADCF
+390 VCPTLTTSIADCF
-403 QPNSLSYTPNASEQL
+403 QPNSLSYRPNAGEQL
-418 IQITTQNVEFD
+418 VQLTSQNLEFD

-446 SRITLAFSWRYA
+446 SRVTLAFSWRYS

-474 GTNVAYKIGSYTNI
+474 GTNLAYKIGSYTNI
-488 TSSINYANI
+488 TGSINYANI
-497 TGQGAEDIFRGESD
+497 TGLGAEETFRGESD

-516 IGFERELGRRLKA
+516 IGLEREFGRRLKA

-536 KQEGDLNTGISQFGN
+536 EQEGDLNAGGQFGN
-551 NYTDRRLSA
+551 NYTDRRISA

>member
-1 MTPMEADIMGTIT
+1 MGIIT
-14 LSAANRRETMPR
+14 QSAANRRNTMPKR
-26 SRLIKPT
+26 RIIKPT

-40 TSLPVFAKLD
+40 TSLPAFAKLD
-50 VNAFATADTIYQTVD
+50 VNAVATAETIYQSVD
-65 TEENGNRSLTTVTIA
+65 TEENGNRSLTTVTVA
-80 PKINAT
+80 PKVNAT
-86 YQTRTFRGLWSS
+86 YQTRTFQGLWSG

-118 YSYAARWQPFE
+118 YSYSAQWEPLE
-129 NLLSFEAA
+129 NLLSFQAA
-137 GALNYQNTN
+137 GALSYQNTN
-146 SANFLITDFI
+146 ASNFLVTDFI

-173 LTLGQGDWIR
+173 LTLDQGDWVR

-197 SLTNNNALD
+197 SLTNSNALD

-211 LSGTLLNGD
+211 LSGKLINGD
-220 EAKYFIW
+220 EAEYFIW
-227 SISGS
+227 SVTGT
-232 YQNTERGQVN
+232 YQNTERGQAN

-297 YRRAG
+297 YRQAE
-302 NRYVSIT
+302 NRYISLT
-309 ANKSDSDLDNDDGE
+309 ANKSDSDLGEDDGE
-323 TFIGLD
+323 TFVGVD
-329 MLWALST
+329 MQWALST
-336 RTQIAATYG
+336 RTRIAATYG

-367 FGYSEDVTNTSRLLA
+367 FSYSEDVTNTSRLLA
-382 NPENLGVF
+382 DPENLGVF
-390 VCPTATTSIADCF
+390 VCPTSSTSIADCF
-403 QPNSLSYTPNASEQL
+403 QPNSLSYTPSAGEQL
-418 IQITTQNVEFD
+418 VQLTSQNLEFD

-497 TGQGAEDIFRGESD
+497 TGQGAEDVFRGESD

-516 IGFERELGRRLKA
+516 IGLEREFGRRLKA

-551 NYTDRRLSA
+551 NYTDKRLSA

>member
-1 MTPMEADIMGTIT
+1 MGTIT
-14 LSAANRRETMPR
+14 QSAVNRQYTMPTKR
-26 SRLIKPT
+26 ILKLT

-40 TSLPVFAKLD
+40 TSFPAFAKLD
-50 VNAFATADTIYQTVD
+50 INALATTDTIHQSVE
-65 TEENGNRSLTTVTIA
+65 TEENGNRSLTTLTIT
-80 PKINAT
+80 PQVNAT
-86 YQTRTFRGLWSS
+86 YQTRTFQGLWSG
-98 TYTHLERDNDDA
+98 TYTHLERDNDDT

-118 YSYAARWQPFE
+118 YSYSAQWVPFE
-129 NLLSFEAA
+129 NLLSFQAA

-146 SANFLITDFI
+146 SANFLVSDFI

-173 LTLGQGDWIR
+173 LTLEQGDWIR
-183 GQGTASYSDTASER
+183 AQGTASYSDTASER

-211 LSGTLLNGD
+211 LTGNLINGD

-227 SISGS
+227 SVTGT
-232 YQNTERGQVN
+232 YQNTERGQAN
-242 NGDFES
+242 IGDFES

-278 RDDTNS
+278 RDDTTS
-284 LVREFNSYGVGLT
+284 LVREFNSYGAGLT
-297 YRRAG
+297 YRQAE
-302 NRYVSIT
+302 NRYISVT
-309 ANKSDSDLDNDDGE
+309 ANKSDSDLEEDDDE

-329 MLWALST
+329 LQWALST

-350 ESASANISYNSK
+350 ESASASIGYNSK

-367 FGYSEDVTNTSRLLA
+367 FSYSEDVTNTSRLLA
-382 NPENLGVF
+382 DPENLGVF

-403 QPNSLSYTPNASEQL
+403 QPDSLSYTPNVGEQL
-418 IQITTQNVEFD
+418 VQLTSQNVEFD
-429 DNIILRKSA
+429 DNIILRKSS

-446 SRITLAFSWRYA
+446 SRVTLAFSWRYS

-474 GTNVAYKIGSYTNI
+474 GTNLAYKIGSYTNI
-488 TSSINYANI
+488 TSSINYANV
-497 TGQGAEDIFRGESD
+497 TGRGAQETFRGESD

-516 IGFERELGRRLKA
+516 IGLEREFGRRLKA

-536 KQEGDLNTGISQFGN
+536 EQEGDLNTGVTQFGN
-551 NYTDRRLSA
+551 NYTDRRISA

>member
-14 LSAANRRETMPR
+14 QSAVNRRYTMPK
-26 SRLIKPT
+26 SRIIKPT

-40 TSLPVFAKLD
+40 TSLPAFAKLD
-50 VNAFATADTIYQTVD
+50 VNAVATADTIYQSVN

-80 PKINAT
+80 PKVNAT
-86 YQTRTFRGLWSS
+86 YQTRTFQGLWSG

-118 YSYAARWQPFE
+118 YSYSAQWVPFE
-129 NLLSFEAA
+129 NLLSFQAA

-146 SANFLITDFI
+146 SANFLVSDFI

-173 LTLGQGDWIR
+173 LTLDKGDWVR

-211 LSGTLLNGD
+211 LTGNLINGD

-227 SISGS
+227 SVTGT
-232 YQNTERGQVN
+232 YQNTEQGQAN
-242 NGDFES
+242 SGDFES

-263 AIRLTARHEANQISD
+263 AFRLTARHEANQISD
-278 RDDTNS
+278 RDDTAS
-284 LVREFNSYGVGLT
+284 LVREFNSYGAGLT
-297 YRRAG
+297 YRQAE
-302 NRYVSIT
+302 NRYISVT
-309 ANKSDSDLDNDDGE
+309 ANKSDSDLEEDDNE
-323 TFIGLD
+323 TFIGID
-329 MLWALST
+329 MQWALST
-336 RTQIAATYG
+336 RTRIAATYG

-350 ESASANISYNSK
+350 ESASASIGYNSK

-367 FGYSEDVTNTSRLLA
+367 FSYSEDVTNTSRLLA
-382 NPENLGVF
+382 DPENLGVF
-390 VCPTATTSIADCF
+390 VCPAATTSIADCF
-403 QPNSLSYTPNASEQL
+403 QPNSLSYTPNAGEQL
-418 IQITTQNVEFD
+418 VQLTSQNLEFD

-446 SRITLAFSWRYA
+446 SRVTLAFSWRYS

-474 GTNVAYKIGSYTNI
+474 GTNLAYKIGSYTNL
-488 TSSINYANI
+488 TSSINYANV
-497 TGQGAEDIFRGESD
+497 TGQGAEEVFSGENE

-516 IGFERELGRRLKA
+516 IGLEREFGRRLKA

-536 KQEGDLNTGISQFGN
+536 KQEGDLNSGGQFGN

>member
-1 MTPMEADIMGTIT
+1 MTPMEADIMGTTTQSVTIRRYLMPKNRIMK
-14 LSAANRRETMPR
+14 LS
-26 SRLIKPT
+26 
-33 LVAAAVA
+33 LVAMSVA
-40 TSLPVFAKLD
+40 TSFVAQAKLE
-50 VNAFATADTIYQTVD
+50 VNALATADTIHQNVK
-65 TEENGNRSLTTVTIA
+65 TEENGTRSLTTLTVA
-80 PKINAT
+80 PKVNAT
-86 YQTRTFRGLWSS
+86 YQTRTFQGLWSG

-118 YSYAARWQPFE
+118 YSYSAQWVTFE
-129 NLLSFEAA
+129 NLLSFQAA

-146 SANFLITDFI
+146 SANFLVSDFI

-173 LTLGQGDWIR
+173 LTLDQGDWVR

-197 SLTNNNALD
+197 SITNNNALD

-211 LSGTLLNGD
+211 LTGNLINGD
-220 EAKYFIW
+220 EAKYFLW
-227 SISGS
+227 SVTGT
-232 YQNTERGQVN
+232 YQNTERGQAN
-242 NGDFES
+242 TGDFES
-248 RTGDGYIDTRIYGDW
+248 RTGDGFIDTRVYGDW

-284 LVREFNSYGVGLT
+284 LVREFNSYGAGLT
-297 YRRAG
+297 YRRAE
-302 NRYVSIT
+302 NRYISIT
-309 ANKSDSDLDNDDGE
+309 ANKSDSDLEEDDGE

-329 MLWALST
+329 MQWALST
-336 RTQIAATYG
+336 RTRIAATYG

-350 ESASANISYNSK
+350 ESASASIGYNSK

-367 FGYSEDVTNTSRLLA
+367 FSYTEDVTNTSRLLA
-382 NPENLGVF
+382 DPENLGVF
-390 VCPTATTSIADCF
+390 VCPAATTSIADCF
-403 QPNSLSYTPNASEQL
+403 QPNSLSYTPSAGEQL
-418 IQITTQNVEFD
+418 VQLTSQNVEFD

-446 SRITLAFSWRYA
+446 SRVTLAFSWRYS

-468 RRTYSF
+468 RRTYSL
-474 GTNVAYKIGSYTNI
+474 GTNLAYKIGSYTNI

-497 TGQGAEDIFRGESD
+497 TGLGAEETFRGESD

-516 IGFERELGRRLKA
+516 IGLEREFGRRLKA

-536 KQEGDLNTGISQFGN
+536 EQEGDLNSGGQFGN
-551 NYTDRRLSA
+551 NYTDRRISA

>member
-1 MTPMEADIMGTIT
+1 MEADIMGIIT
-14 LSAANRRETMPR
+14 QSAANRRNTMPKR
-26 SRLIKPT
+26 RIIKPT

-40 TSLPVFAKLD
+40 TSLPAFAKLD
-50 VNAFATADTIYQTVD
+50 VNAVATAETIYQSVD
-65 TEENGNRSLTTVTIA
+65 TEENGNRSLTTVTVA
-80 PKINAT
+80 PKVNAT
-86 YQTRTFRGLWSS
+86 YQTRTFRGLWSG

-118 YSYAARWQPFE
+118 YSYSAQWEPLE
-129 NLLSFEAA
+129 NLLSFQAA
-137 GALNYQNTN
+137 GALSYQNTN
-146 SANFLITDFI
+146 ASNFLVTDFI

-173 LTLGQGDWIR
+173 LTLDQGDWVR

-197 SLTNNNALD
+197 SLTNSNALD

-211 LSGTLLNGD
+211 LSGKLINGD
-220 EAKYFIW
+220 EAEYFIW
-227 SISGS
+227 SVTGT
-232 YQNTERGQVN
+232 YQNTERGQAN

-297 YRRAG
+297 YRQAE
-302 NRYVSIT
+302 NRYISLT
-309 ANKSDSDLDNDDGE
+309 ANKSDSDLGEDDGE
-323 TFIGLD
+323 TFVGVD
-329 MLWALST
+329 MQWALST
-336 RTQIAATYG
+336 RTRIAATYG

-367 FGYSEDVTNTSRLLA
+367 FSYSEDVTNTSRLLA
-382 NPENLGVF
+382 DPENLGVF
-390 VCPTATTSIADCF
+390 VCPTSSTSIADCF
-403 QPNSLSYTPNASEQL
+403 QPNSLSYTPSAGEQL
-418 IQITTQNVEFD
+418 VQLTSQNLEFD

-497 TGQGAEDIFRGESD
+497 TGQGAEDVFRGESD

-516 IGFERELGRRLKA
+516 IGLEREFGRRLKA